1 VLVSHCETFQFAQT
15 NLFPVNGWKG
25 KKMIGAGTIVW
36 EARELH
42 GAGKITYDGM
52 IDMVSQ

>member
-1 VLVSHCETFQFAQT
+1 VAFPFAQT
-15 NLFPVNGWKG
+15 NLFSVNGWKG